1 MYFDRTLEAIERGRN
16 GGNVGLPY
24 GLPSLVPYVPNIQK
38 ETYYLVGGETGSGKT
53 ALTDYMFL
61 YSPFDFIMNN
71 ETDFKLKILYWSFEI
86 SIEAKIAKGICQKI
100 WKDYKVL
107 VDTNYIFSRGEN
119 RISQETYDLVLKT
132 RKYFDRLY
140 DMVEIIDLSTNPT
153 GISKKTEDLCKSY
166 HHRIVTG
173 TFTDDTGKER
183 ETVTWKEKD
192 PNQYILTIVD
202 HAGLIRA
209 QKDLITKKDRIDYI
223 SNRFIEYRT
232 KYKLSPII
240 VSQFNRGLDSAQREL
255 STKAKPDYSKVR
267 PQLGDFKDSGGT
279 QEDANV
285 VFSIF
290 SPNRYNIPEYNE
302 YNVEKLK
309 DRFRVVDVLKSRDSL
324 PDLAKGVGYLGECG
338 LFIDLPLPG
347 DMPATLYNQITNVK
361 KRI

>member
-1 MYFDRTLEAIERGRN
+1 MSYYDKTLAAIDRGRD

-24 GLPSLVPYVPNIQK
+24 GIPSLVPYVPNIQR
-38 ETYYLVGGETGSGKT
+38 ETYYLIGGETGSGKT
-53 ALTDYMFL
+53 ALCDYMFL
-61 YSPFDFIMNN
+61 YSPFEYIMNT

-86 SIEAKIAKGICQKI
+86 SIEAKIAKGVCQKI

-119 RISQETYDLVLKT
+119 RISQEIYDLVLKT
-132 RKYFDRLY
+132 RKYFEKME
-140 DMVEIIDLSTNPT
+140 DMVQIIDLSTNPT
-153 GISKKTEDLCKSY
+153 GISKKTEDMCQSF
-166 HHRIVTG
+166 HR
-173 TFTDDTGKER
+173 
-183 ETVTWKEKD
+183 KEKISEFD
-192 PNQYILTIVD
+192 VKWHEKDSNQYILTIVD

-209 QKDLITKKDRIDYI
+209 QKDLISKKERIDYL

-232 KYKLSPII
+232 KYKLSPVI

-255 STKAKPDYSKVR
+255 ATKSKPDYSKIR

-290 SPNRYNIPEYNE
+290 SPNRYNIPEYNK
-302 YNVEKLK
+302 YDTTRLG
-309 DRFRVVDVLKSRDSL
+309 DRFRVADVLKSRDSL
-324 PDLAKGVGYLGECG
+324 PDLAKGLAYLGEVG
-338 LFIDLPLPG
+338 LFVDLPTPDKMG
-347 DMPATLYNQITNVK
+347 AAYYNNITGIK